1 MAAEIITREDLQI
14 FKEDLLIEIR
24 NLLNTQT
31 PPAAKKWI
39 KSYQVL
45 EMLGISAGTLQTM
58 RKKGAIPFTQMGGL
72 MLYEYDAILAL
83 MKDSVYPGTPMQKR
97 GQ

>member
-14 FKEDLLIEIR
+14 FKEDLLLEIR
-24 NLLNTQT
+24 NLLGTQP

-39 KSYQVL
+39 KSYQVK
-45 EMLGISAGTLQTM
+45 EILGISSGTLQTM
-58 RKKGAIPFTQMGGL
+58 RRKGAIPFSRMGGL
-72 MLYEYDAILAL
+72 MLYDYDAILAL
-83 MKDSVYPGTPMQKR
+83 MKDTAYPGTPMLKR

>member
-1 MAAEIITREDLQI
+1 MAAEIITHEDLQL
-14 FKEDLLIEIR
+14 FKEELISEIR
-24 NLLNTQT
+24 NLLSIK
-31 PPAAKKWI
+31 PPPPAKKWI

-58 RKKGAIPFTQMGGL
+58 RKKGAIPYSRMGGL
-72 MLYEYDAILAL
+72 MLYDYDAILAL
-83 MKDSVYPGTPMQKR
+83 MKDAAYPGTPMQKR

>member
-1 MAAEIITREDLQI
+1 MAAEIITHEDLQL
-14 FKEDLLIEIR
+14 FKEELLSEIR
-24 NLLNTQT
+24 NLFNIQQQ
-31 PPAAKKWI
+31 PSAKKWI

-58 RKKGAIPFTQMGGL
+58 RKKGAIPYSRMGGL
-72 MLYEYDAILAL
+72 MLYDYDAILAL
-83 MKDSVYPGTPMQKR
+83 MKDAAYPGTPMQKR